1 MNLTLSGSSVLQC
14 NISSAHSPFLLHSNA
29 PKHGCLIMYFMVL
42 VVRHIGYCYTL
53 FLQAKHQWDF
63 TQVVGNMLKFYAEQV
78 HNVICV
84 VISTWRIC
92 HNYCFILSDAVNE
105 QALYPEL
112 FSDHACCYFQ
122 VLALTTPM
130 HRSIS
135 TQNILKESFELQ
147 IRKHSSPEVPR
158 NAALVCWGFYVCTQA
173 ESSGIIAY
181 HLLHLKHTYMTSC
194 KVYKMSYKS
203 YKKMC
208 KNYKTSYKNNYG

>member
-1 MNLTLSGSSVLQC
+1 MCG
-14 NISSAHSPFLLHSNA
+14 H
-29 PKHGCLIMYFMVL
+29 
-42 VVRHIGYCYTL
+42 
-53 FLQAKHQWDF
+53 
-63 TQVVGNMLKFYAEQV
+63 FYLE
-78 HNVICV
+78 N
-84 VISTWRIC
+84 C
-92 HNYCFILSDAVNE
+92 HNYCFILSDTVNE

-112 FSDHACCYFQ
+112 FSDHACCYLQ

-173 ESSGIIAY
+173 ESSGVIAY

-208 KNYKTSYKNNYG
+208 KNYKTSCKNNYGSMTASHWLMNLT